1 MKRILLILVLFVCF
15 IPTWGQTYFSFCK
28 LINGYWGQ
36 CESSNPY
43 TYIEGGYILQGT
55 YDEFIIYE
63 HGKHPSQYIMKVKLF
78 AMRIEEDKKIKK
90 KRIKSGQWYQ
100 YSGSVEYYTKRELE
114 RFSNIIQTWPYTP
127 NTSNG
132 KCHTVAAT
140 IKIQP
145 YKKKPEVYNIFFEN
159 LGIGIQLGQ

>member
-1 MKRILLILVLFVCF
+1 MKRILFMLLLFVCF
-15 IPTWGQTYFSFCK
+15 IPIWGQTYFSYCK

-36 CESSNPY
+36 WENSNPY
-43 TYIEGGYILQGT
+43 RFIDGGYLLQGT

-63 HGKHPSQYIMKVKLF
+63 NGKHPSQYIMKVKLF

-90 KRIKSGQWYQ
+90 KRIKSGEWYQ
-100 YSGSVEYYTKRELE
+100 YTGSVEYYTKDVLE
-114 RFSNIIQTWPYTP
+114 RFNDIIQQWPYTSD
-127 NTSNG
+127 TSNG
-132 KCHTVAAT
+132 KRHTVAAT

-159 LGIGIQLGQ
+159 LGIGIQLSQ